1 MSESQSVTFVRAML
15 RKGSSVLSASPADE
29 APDPDSVPDWRYRE
43 DSADTLLMRAIRY
56 SALGPIFY
64 RVAAFPKVY
73 IGFLVANGS
82 AGIVPVLSTAILG
95 MLLNVFAVWWV
106 VRGRGIRAK
115 TSGRLMY
122 ADLAVGVVLTTIVAA
137 AAPAEIQP
145 FAVDVAWTW
154 MVGTVA
160 LWTLSFGLPAAC
172 LLVIA
177 AVPFRAFL
185 TWIGGLPLDHP
196 LAMSRSVGCMVAL
209 VVAMVTTAGILIL
222 LGVGT
227 RFALG
232 IGMRRGQRAERLR
245 TQRVM
250 HDSVLQTLEAMGLEA
265 PDDDSAAAERLAEM
279 RATARAQAA
288 ELRRELTGPD
298 APSARGLAADL
309 AEVATEMAR
318 DGLRTQL
325 VAAETE
331 EDYRL
336 SHARRTAI
344 RDAVREALRNTVK
357 HAGTKQVV
365 LRVEECEGGV
375 AVIARDQGTGFSMLD
390 RPPGFGIS
398 QSIMARLAEVGGRG
412 TIDSHPGRGTRVT
425 LWVPH

>member
-1 MSESQSVTFVRAML
+1 MSESQSVTFVRAIL
-15 RKGSSVLSASPADE
+15 RKGSSVLGASPSGE
-29 APDPDSVPDWRYRE
+29 APDPDSVPDGRHRE
-43 DSADTLLMRAIRY
+43 DRADSVLMRAIRY

-64 RVAAFPKVY
+64 RIAAFPKVY

-82 AGIVPVLSTAILG
+82 AGIVPVLSTTIVAVA
-95 MLLNVFAVWWV
+95 LNVIAVVWV
-106 VRGRGIRAK
+106 VRGRGRRAK
-115 TSGRLMY
+115 TSGRLMLI
-122 ADLAVGVVLTTIVAA
+122 DLALGLVLTTVVAA
-137 AAPAEIQP
+137 TAPAAIQP

-154 MVGTVA
+154 LVGTMA
-160 LWTLSFGLPAAC
+160 LWTLSFGLPAAFG
-172 LLVIA
+172 LLIA
-177 AVPFRAFL
+177 AVPFRVFL
-185 TWIGGLPLDHP
+185 TWVGGLPIGDQ
-196 LAMSRSVGCMVAL
+196 LALNRSVGCMVAL

-222 LGVGT
+222 IGVGT

-232 IGMRRGQRAERLR
+232 IGIRRGQQAERLR

-265 PDDDSAAAERLAEM
+265 PDDDEEAARRLSEM
-279 RATARAQAA
+279 RAAARAQAA
-288 ELRRELTGPD
+288 ELRRELSGPD
-298 APSARGLAADL
+298 SPSERGLTADL
-309 AEVATEMAR
+309 ADVATEMAR

-331 EDYRL
+331 QDYRL

-365 LRVEECEGGV
+365 LRVEEREGGI
-375 AVIARDQGTGFSMLD
+375 AVIARDQGTGFSMLE
-390 RPPGFGIS
+390 RPPGFGIN

-412 TIDSHPGRGTRVT
+412 TIDSHPGQGTRVT